1 MQLPFL
7 NSLLVA
13 LLAISSPRNVLGART
28 PGDAVLL
35 SSIKSLTLRGD
46 KMTTARRV
54 AAIPQLNCVGGSA
67 RGLYDVDTM
76 RCTNSGSS
84 YGSADI
90 EWTCKASL
98 PPEFKL
104 GSTDVICEGYS
115 NSEDDY
121 VLKGSC
127 GVEYRLVLTAMGEE
141 KYGKRRGGFHG
152 GGEGESGP
160 GNDVVA
166 YLFWFIFGGV
176 LIWMAYAA
184 FFRPRQQDRV
194 PPRIPPRGGY
204 FGGGGGGDNDD
215 NNDEPPPPYSPTGG
229 NDNNKKS
236 SGTTNTSYGTTAHSN
251 TTYQAPQ
258 PQQAQQPERGWRPG
272 FWTGTAAGA
281 AAGAAARYFAGDR
294 RPEQRAQQEP
304 RVPRTWNNAAD
315 DWQRGGRGSGW
326 GAGPS
331 MGRRSGSSGSSSSS
345 AGPSYSANR
354 YESTG
359 FGSTS
364 RR

>member
-1 MQLPFL
+1 MLLASL
-7 NSLLVA
+7 NNFVLA
-13 LLAISSPRNVLGART
+13 LLALSSPQLASGART
-28 PGDAVLL
+28 PSDAVLL
-35 SSIKSLTLRGD
+35 SNIKSLTLRGD

-54 AAIPQLNCVGGSA
+54 AAVPQLNCVGGSA

-84 YGSADI
+84 YGTGDI

-127 GVEYRLVLTAMGEE
+127 GVEYRLVLTEAGEE
-141 KYGKRRGGFHG
+141 RFGKRRGGHYG
-152 GGEGESGP
+152 GGRGGEDNGP
-160 GNDVVA
+160 GNDAVA
-166 YLFWFIFGGV
+166 YLFWIIFGGV
-176 LIWMAYAA
+176 VVWMIYAA
-184 FFRPRQQDRV
+184 FIRPRLQNREQ
-194 PPRIPPRGGY
+194 PRIPPRGGF
-204 FGGGGGGDNDD
+204 FGGGGGDGNDNDD
-215 NNDEPPPPYSPTGG
+215 PPPPYSPGG
-229 NDNNKKS
+229 SNNPNKFNK
-236 SGTTNTSYGTTAHSN
+236 TTYGTAGPSN
-251 TTYQAPQ
+251 TTYQAQPS
-258 PQQAQQPERGWRPG
+258 PQQPAPQGQQGWRPG
-272 FWTGTAAGA
+272 FWSGTAAGV
-281 AAGAAARYFAGDR
+281 AAGAAARYFTADR
-294 RPEQRAQQEP
+294 GAQQEP
-304 RVPRTWNNAAD
+304 RAPRGWNNAGD
-315 DWQRGGRGSGW
+315 DWQRGGRGNGW

-331 MGRRSGSSGSSSSS
+331 RSRSSGSSSSS
-345 AGPSYSANR
+345 AGPSYSSNR